1 MNESNAFPIK
11 IIVVGSINV
20 GKTSLVIKYATGK
33 TSGKTQTTKNSSY
46 VEKIK
51 IVNGIKFQIKLWDT
65 AGQEKYKSLTK
76 LYTKDAKIAIL
87 VYSID
92 NEQSFN
98 DLDDWFELVKN
109 SNDANILYGIAAN
122 KSDLVS
128 ENTISDERG
137 KEYAKKIGAE
147 WRLTSAL
154 VDGSG
159 IEEYI
164 DVLFIKY
171 YYSNFGPASRSRS
184 ITLSI
189 ENARIYKRTCCGGL
203 KIDNNNNTK
212 NHHKR
217 GDSKRTKKQ

>member
-33 TSGKTQTTKNSSY
+33 TPGKTQTTKNSSY

-76 LYTKDAKIAIL
+76 LYIKDAQIAIL

-98 DLDDWFELVKN
+98 DLDNWFELVKN

-137 KEYAKKIGAE
+137 KEYAEKIGAE

-164 DVLFIKY
+164 DELFIKY
-171 YYSNFGPASRSRS
+171 HNSNFG
-184 ITLSI
+184 L
-189 ENARIYKRTCCGGL
+189 L
-203 KIDNNNNTK
+203 KYVGTTEVIQQQDPVV
-212 NHHKR
+212 
-217 GDSKRTKKQ
+217 